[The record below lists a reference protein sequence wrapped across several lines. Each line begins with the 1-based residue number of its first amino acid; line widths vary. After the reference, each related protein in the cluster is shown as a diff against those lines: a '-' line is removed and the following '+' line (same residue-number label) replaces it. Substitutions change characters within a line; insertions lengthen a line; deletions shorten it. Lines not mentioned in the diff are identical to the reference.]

1 MDEPQKKEKRIQ
13 KHMPLPGATP
23 IERLTKPFEE
33 FARLE
38 SSGGLL
44 LIGCTLAALI
54 WANSPWSHGYFA
66 LWHTKL
72 TVGFADATLS
82 KEIHFWIND
91 GLMAVFFLLVG
102 LEIKREVLIGE
113 LASLQKA
120 ALPLVGAIGGML
132 LPAGFYY
139 LFNKTGP
146 GAAGWGVPMATDIA
160 FALGVLTLLG
170 DRVPTQLKV
179 FLAALAIAD
188 DIGAVLVIAF
198 FYTDQ
203 LSWISLG
210 AAAIFFVGLIAMNRI
225 GARHPLI
232 YIILGLGLWLAFL
245 QSGIHATVAG
255 VLLALTIPS
264 HRRIDGGAF
273 LERSGKI
280 LEEFRWAEE
289 SDDEIEAS
297 ATRSAALSLL
307 ATDSH
312 YAEAPMLRF
321 EHALAPWIKHA
332 IMPIFAL
339 ANAGVYLGGGAFK
352 ELVSPI
358 SLGILCGLVLG
369 KPIGIVSFAWLAV
382 RTRLATLPTGVNWR
396 QILGIGMIAG
406 IGFTMSLFI
415 ASLAFASNSEIET
428 SKIGILAASIV
439 AGVGGTLVV
448 FKRSPAKGSE
458 APASGIP
465 SAQEGV
471 H

>member
-1 MDEPQKKEKRIQ
+1 MDESQKKVDQI
-13 KHMPLPGATP
+13 HWSLPLPGATP

-38 SSGGLL
+38 SSGGIL
-44 LIGCTLAALI
+44 LIVCTVAALL
-54 WANSPWSHGYFA
+54 WANSPWGDSYFS

-72 TVGFADATLS
+72 TVGFAKATLS

-120 ALPLVGAIGGML
+120 ALPLVGALGGML
-132 LPAGFYY
+132 IPAGLYF
-139 LFNKTGP
+139 LCNREGA

-160 FALGVLTLLG
+160 FALGVLALLG
-170 DRVPTQLKV
+170 DRVPTSLKV

-198 FYTDQ
+198 FYTEQ
-203 LSWISLG
+203 ISWISLAVAG
-210 AAAIFFVGLIAMNRI
+210 GFFFALIVMNRI
-225 GARHPLI
+225 GVRHAMV
-232 YIILGLGLWLAFL
+232 YVILGIGLWLAFL

-255 VLLALTIPS
+255 VLLALTIPA
-264 HRRIDGGAF
+264 HRRIDGAAF
-273 LERSGKI
+273 LERSQAI
-280 LEEFRWAEE
+280 LDEFRSADQSE
-289 SDDEIEAS
+289 DPVEAS

-307 ATDSH
+307 AQDCH

-339 ANAGVYLGGGAFK
+339 ANAGVYLGGGALEK
-352 ELVSPI
+352 LVSPI
-358 SLGILCGLVLG
+358 SLGVICGLALG
-369 KPIGIVSFAWLAV
+369 KPLGIVSFAWLAV
-382 RTRLATLPTGVNWR
+382 RTRVAALPARVNWR
-396 QILGIGMIAG
+396 QIIGVGFLGG

-415 ASLAFASNSEIET
+415 ASLAFGGGAELET
-428 SKIGILAASIV
+428 AKVGILVASVV
-439 AGVGGTLVV
+439 AGLAGTLVIV
-448 FKRSPAKGSE
+448 KRAQPNDSPV
-458 APASGIP
+458 SGFP
-465 SAQEGV
+465 GAEEGV
-471 H
+471 D